1 MRSVVFY
8 IVEEGI
14 GSNGVHDG
22 EWFGRL
28 VEVLIVNLIL
38 SGDSAVVIA
47 MAARTLEDAL
57 RR

>member
-1 MRSVVFY
+1 VVFY

-14 GSNGVHDG
+14 GSNGVHDR